1 VTSAAFR
8 LAVRVWLIELERA
21 AADVAAS
28 LQGRTLSR
36 PSTTRARRTPARP
49 DQGCRRTFDPA
60 CHDEANAVTDAP
72 APASSDP
79 RTETGEV
86 LAVDARRARIGE
98 VARRR
103 LRAATDVRRVGT
115 PMNSW
120 SSTPTAPAERS
131 ALLHQGTTDRVRPPP
146 KMSRGPNL
154 EPRAAARQ
162 DREDQTAESVA
173 TRVEATPTSPAERS
187 GTFHF
192 RPRSAPP
199 PSGRPRRAAN
209 ERLVGPQAEVAAQ
222 AGEKPAASSDEV
234 GGPRPFDVELD
245 RSDEFHEIYSCRWW
259 S

>member
-8 LAVRVWLIELERA
+8 LAVRVWLTELERA

-28 LQGRTLSR
+28 LQGRAAVPAAAAS
-36 PSTTRARRTPARP
+36 TRARRTPARP
-49 DQGCRRTFDPA
+49 DQGCRRTLDPA
-60 CHDEANAVTDAP
+60 CHDEAIAITDAP

-79 RTETGEV
+79 RTETGEA

-103 LRAATDVRRVGT
+103 LRAAKEVRRVGNT
-115 PMNSW
+115 SRS
-120 SSTPTAPAERS
+120 SSTPTTPAERS
-131 ALLHQGTTDRVRPPP
+131 ALLQQGTTDRVRPPP

-187 GTFHF
+187 GTFYF

-199 PSGRPRRAAN
+199 PSGRPRRAAT

-222 AGEKPAASSDEV
+222 AGERPATSSDEA
-234 GGPRPFDVELD
+234 GPRPFDVELD